1 MLRNNETV
9 IHVSN
14 LQKSFGTHKI
24 FDGFSCD
31 ISAGNMVAIV
41 GPSGCGKST
50 LLHILGALEPFDSG
64 IAEILGAKI
73 PKVGS
78 YKAELLARNTI
89 NFLLQGYGLIE
100 NMTVKDNLLM
110 ALKYVKRNKAEK
122 CELIEQALEQ
132 VGLKVNMND
141 KIAQFSGGEQ
151 QRIALARCMIKPAR
165 IILADEPTGS
175 LDPRNRDIVVHLL
188 KQISQTGM
196 CIVLVTHDMCVAESC
211 DTIIRLSHS

>member
-9 IHVSN
+9 IHVHN
-14 LQKSFGTHKI
+14 LKKAFGSHTI

-31 ISAGNMVAIV
+31 ISVGKMVAIV

-64 IAEILGAKI
+64 AIEILGSNI

-110 ALKYVKRNKAEK
+110 ALKYVKKNKAEK
-122 CELIEQALEQ
+122 CELIGHALEQ
-132 VGLKVNMND
+132 VGLKVNMDD

-211 DTIIRLSHS
+211 DTIIQLSHS